1 AVFTKI
7 PKSRADATFPGCKP
21 VDSIKRDEF
30 MPKALA
36 LLFIAA
42 INALRPP
49 GYVRAKAAAAGF
61 SDFIR
66 ANNKAS
72 ARFMLSPARKVELEL
87 LQPAQEK
94 SACCSV
100 IFSDMFKRAS
110 EITTAVINLVIDEI
124 GKAVLVLL
132 LNSTSPVCASITNA
146 ARAFTEG

>member
-1 AVFTKI
+1 
-7 PKSRADATFPGCKP
+7 
-21 VDSIKRDEF
+21 

-110 EITTAVINLVIDEI
+110 EITTAVINLVIDARSEEHTSELQSREN
-124 GKAVLVLL
+124 LVCRLL
-132 LNSTSPVCASITNA
+132 LEKKKT
-146 ARAFTEG
+146 